1 MDCALF
7 YFASIFTVT
16 QSSSHGPSVA
26 DAVAFGVPQLL
37 DALWQGFA
45 QALDIQV
52 VIYVLDYSSEP
63 RAIVFNRLLPWLR
76 RPRCHLPEAGPRRDR
91 GGTALTEG
99 KWGGSKGGT
108 GGGTEAGPRRD
119 RVDRRKMGRDRLT
132 PFGL

>member
-52 VIYVLDYSSEP
+52 VIYVLDYSSE
-63 RAIVFNRLLPWLR
+63 
-76 RPRCHLPEAGPRRDR
+76 
-91 GGTALTEG
+91 
-99 KWGGSKGGT
+99 
-108 GGGTEAGPRRD
+108 
-119 RVDRRKMGRDRLT
+119 RRKSAAALRFRT
-132 PFGL
+132 